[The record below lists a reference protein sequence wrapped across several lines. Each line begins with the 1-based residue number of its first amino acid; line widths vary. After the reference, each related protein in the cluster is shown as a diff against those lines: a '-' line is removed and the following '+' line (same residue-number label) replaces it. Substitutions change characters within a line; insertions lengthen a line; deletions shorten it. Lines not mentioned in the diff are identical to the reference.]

1 MENVSRK
8 EKFFSMAENLREE
21 QNLIQKNISAIST
34 LRVISFLAGAAFFL
48 TGAADGLLWAE
59 ISGVIFLLIF
69 VYLVKKH
76 SDEYGKAEI
85 AAAKLRVVEA
95 YVKRFNGEWNELAET
110 GEEFMEKSDTLVTD
124 LDLMG
129 DNSLYRMI
137 CVAHTEKGKQRLA
150 DTVKLENVHPE
161 DIKKRNE
168 AIRELIEKTEFAVEF
183 ESSGIRLENKKQK
196 LKENEFIEYCQDEK
210 KGILPPWAAFARY
223 ILPAL
228 VMISLFLFITGVTN
242 YGILLLAFIFA
253 LAFSWL
259 TKNVTDGIIKPL
271 YCMGYGLE
279 SYLYMIKLVDKTDFT
294 SDYLAAVKER
304 IGGEDGVLTALSKL
318 EKIARAYNIC
328 YNPLIH
334 QLLNGFFLW
343 DYHLAAL
350 MEKWKKKYGKN
361 AAGCFDD
368 IALTEE
374 LLSLSVLGVV
384 RNVSWAD
391 IDITDGDGVRLSFK
405 NLRHPLISTNKAVS
419 NSVEDMS
426 GTNIVTGSNMSGKT
440 TFLRMIAVNLA
451 LAYMGAPVCGEKF
464 SASYM
469 KIFTSMRVTD
479 DVANGIS
486 TFYAEILRIKAMAE
500 YREKNQPMI
509 CFIDEIFKGTNSAD
523 RIVGAKE
530 AIKKLSGKNCI
541 TIVST
546 HDFELCDIKDMDG
559 QPAYNYHFEEY
570 YETGEL
576 KFDYHLKKGRCTTT
590 NAKELLRM
598 AGFSV

>member
-1 MENVSRK
+1 MENSSRK
-8 EKFFSMAENLREE
+8 EKFFSMVENLGEE
-21 QNLIQKNISAIST
+21 QSLIQKNISAIST
-34 LRVISFLAGAAFFL
+34 LRIISFLAGAALFL
-48 TGAADGLLWAE
+48 TGAADDLLWAE

-69 VYLVKKH
+69 IYLVKKH
-76 SDEYGKAEI
+76 SDIYVKAEI
-85 AAAKLRVVEA
+85 TDAKIKAAGA
-95 YVKRFNGEWNELAET
+95 YIKRFNGEWNELEET
-110 GEEFMEKSDTLVTD
+110 GEQFIEKSDTLVTD

-150 DTVKLENVHPE
+150 DSVKLKNLHPGN
-161 DIKKRNE
+161 IKKRNE
-168 AIRELIEKTEFAVEF
+168 AIRELIDKTEFAVDF
-183 ESSGIRLENKKQK
+183 ESAGIRLENKKQK
-196 LKENEFIEYCQDEK
+196 FKEKEFIEYCRDEK
-210 KGILPPWAAFARY
+210 KGILPSWAFPVRY

-228 VMISLFLFITGVTN
+228 VIISLFVFVTGVTN
-242 YGILLLAFIFA
+242 YGILLLAFILV
-253 LAFSWL
+253 LAFSWI
-259 TKNVTDGIIKPL
+259 TKNVTDRVITPL

-279 SYLYMIKLVDKTDFT
+279 SYLDMIKLIDKTDF
-294 SDYLAAVKER
+294 SSGYLATVKGK
-304 IGGEDGVLTALSKL
+304 IGGEDGVLAALSKL
-318 EKIARAYNIC
+318 QKIAQAYNIC

-350 MEKWKKKYGKN
+350 MEKWKKKYGKKVSE
-361 AAGCFDD
+361 CFDD
-368 IALTEE
+368 IAFVEE

-384 RNVSWAD
+384 REVSWAD
-391 IDITDGDGVRLSFK
+391 IDTSGENGVSLSFK
-405 NLRHPLISTNKAVS
+405 NLRHPLINANNAVP
-419 NSVEDMS
+419 NSVEVMS
-426 GTNIVTGSNMSGKT
+426 GTNIITGSNMSGKT
-440 TFLRMIAVNLA
+440 TFLRMIAINLA

-523 RIVGAKE
+523 RIVGAGE
-530 AIKKLSGKNCI
+530 AIKKLSGEKCI
-541 TIVST
+541 TLVST

-559 QPAYNYHFEEY
+559 KPAENYHFEEY
-570 YETGEL
+570 YKDGEL
-576 KFDYHLKKGRCTTT
+576 KFDYHLKNGRCTTT